1 MYDSHCFNVSLATK
15 LGLAE
20 ALVFQHFWYWHQYAQ
35 NIPEMSRDGRVWF
48 YRSIAEM
55 REVFPYLSDAN
66 IRTAVAHL
74 LKDGYIV
81 KGDYSERSMNKS
93 TWYSLS
99 DLALQMFD
107 LLIPTNPFIDST
119 NGLAESAN
127 VKNNSNKEYRK
138 IVETN
143 KNNNT
148 PRFDFRQALIDLGVS
163 VEVADAWMQ
172 VRKAARASNTEVAFK
187 GVAREIA
194 KSGLPADD
202 CIRTAVERS
211 WRGFNADWM
220 KPRDTPQAPRPERR
234 YISPEERTLNAL
246 ARLQARDGM
255 LHTFTPEDQ

>member
-35 NIPEMSRDGRVWF
+35 NIPEMVRDGRVWF

-107 LLIPTNPFIDST
+107 LLIPANPFIDST

-127 VKNNSNKEYRK
+127 VKNNSNKENRK

-143 KNNNT
+143 KNNT
-148 PRFDFRQALIDLGVS
+148 TRFDFRQALIDLGVS

-172 VRKAARASNTEVAFK
+172 VRKTARASNTEVAFK

-211 WRGFNADWM
+211 WRGFSADWM
-220 KPRDTPQAPRPERR
+220 KPRENHNPRPLPRQQQEGAFAAAERIMNNINR
-234 YISPEERTLNAL
+234 KYQN
-246 ARLQARDGM
+246 LQSYD
-255 LHTFTPEDQ
+255 EQ